1 VSKLKKIFA
10 IFKALICIQSSCCT
24 DLQGLESSKHALWRI
39 VYYYTRVLF
48 LEEQE
53 EEEAKLENCR

>member
-1 VSKLKKIFA
+1 LKVFA
-10 IFKALICIQSSCCT
+10 IFKALICIQSSYYM

-39 VYYYTRVLF
+39 VYYYTHVLF
-48 LEEQE
+48 LEHQ